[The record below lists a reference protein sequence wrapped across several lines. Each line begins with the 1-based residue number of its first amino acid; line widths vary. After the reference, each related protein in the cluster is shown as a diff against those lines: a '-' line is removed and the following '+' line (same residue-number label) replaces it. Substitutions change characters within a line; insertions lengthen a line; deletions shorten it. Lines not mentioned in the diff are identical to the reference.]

1 MPSLAVR
8 AVGGAR
14 GIRLVG
20 MHGNKVDRGAM
31 KPQIQLT
38 SARFT
43 EAGFYHECRFQVRRR
58 RHQPDVVGFDGGLE
72 PLCVWLVAEHRNER
86 GRVDHHQAGNPRSS

>member
-43 EAGFYHECRFQVRRR
+43 EAGFITSAVSR
-58 RHQPDVVGFDGGLE
+58 
-72 PLCVWLVAEHRNER
+72 
-86 GRVDHHQAGNPRSS
+86 